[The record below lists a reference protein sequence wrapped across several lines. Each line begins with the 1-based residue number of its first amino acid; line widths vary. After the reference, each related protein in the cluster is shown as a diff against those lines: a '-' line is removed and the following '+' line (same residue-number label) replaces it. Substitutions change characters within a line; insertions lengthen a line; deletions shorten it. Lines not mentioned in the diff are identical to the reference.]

1 MRDEYTQAD
10 REAAQRWF
18 EKIKKTFEEPGP
30 IIRHEVKPP
39 KPRRLK

>member
-18 EKIKKTFEEPGP
+18 EMIKKNFEEPGP
-30 IIRHEVKPP
+30 IIRHVP
-39 KPRRLK
+39 KSPKSRKSK